1 MTRMKALAALAVM
14 ALVLTSC
21 GKDVII
27 DVDSLPAGNAAGV
40 AGSGTFDY
48 NEVISS
54 SDCPATA
61 AGVALPVEGDTWGPT
76 SATLLQDEGYLKM
89 TLDGAS
95 GRPGFAMDGGI
106 FWHGNFRIGGT
117 YYYSGTSV
125 TFINLMDGRFTD
137 GVDGFEGTTTIRVQA
152 TDTTDCELKVEFTG
166 TRR

>member
-1 MTRMKALAALAVM
+1 MTRMNTLAALAAM
-14 ALVLTSC
+14 ALVITSC

-27 DVDSLPAGNAAGV
+27 DVDSLPTGNAAGNAASAV
-40 AGSGTFDY
+40 YDY
-48 NEVISS
+48 NEVISR

-61 AGVALPVEGDTWGPT
+61 AGVALPVETDTWT
-76 SATLLQDEGYLKM
+76 STATLTQEEGYLKM
-89 TLDGAS
+89 DLAGAL
-95 GRPGFAMDGGI
+95 GRPGFMMDGGI

-137 GVDGFEGTTTIRVQA
+137 GVDGFEGWTTIRVQA
-152 TDTTDCELKVEFTG
+152 TDATDCEMRVEFTG

>member
-1 MTRMKALAALAVM
+1 MTRMNTLAALAAM
-14 ALVLTSC
+14 ALVVTSC

-40 AGSGTFDY
+40 AASGTFDF

-61 AGVALPVEGDTWGPT
+61 AGVTLPVETDTWT
-76 SATLLQDEGYLKM
+76 STATLLQDEGYLKM
-89 TLDGAS
+89 DLAGGS

-106 FWHGNFRIGGT
+106 FWHGNFRLGGT
-117 YYYSGTSV
+117 YYYSGSSV
-125 TFINLMDGRFTD
+125 TFINLMDGRFTE

-152 TDTTDCELKVEFTG
+152 TDSTDCELTVEFTG

>member
-1 MTRMKALAALAVM
+1 MKTLAALAAV
-14 ALVLTSC
+14 ALVVTSC

-40 AGSGTFDY
+40 AGSGTYDY

-61 AGVALPVEGDTWGPT
+61 AGVTLPVEGDTWST
-76 SATLLQDEGYLKM
+76 TATLLQDEGYLKM
-89 TLDGAS
+89 DLGGAT

-106 FWHGNFRIGGT
+106 FWHGNFRVGGT

-152 TDTTDCELKVEFTG
+152 TDTTDCELRVEFTG